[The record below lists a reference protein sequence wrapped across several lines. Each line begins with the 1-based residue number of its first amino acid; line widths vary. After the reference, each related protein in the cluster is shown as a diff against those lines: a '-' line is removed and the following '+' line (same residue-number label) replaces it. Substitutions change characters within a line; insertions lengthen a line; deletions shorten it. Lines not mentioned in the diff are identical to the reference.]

1 MGNSRQNIIKEI
13 AQELDCGFDCY
24 YNSKT
29 NEIVTIP
36 NFSHIADEDDFKEA
50 FRDDLEKVKKHQAD
64 FVKIEVLQSFE
75 SFKIMEL
82 FVEQLPDIKLQAE
95 LENVLANKKPFQ
107 NFKNRID
114 NSNFRQNWFD
124 FKQSKL
130 EKIVENQLNH
140 GKSSAKH
147 RL

>member
-1 MGNSRQNIIKEI
+1 MDNSRQNIIKNI

-50 FRDDLEKVKKHQAD
+50 FRADLEKVKKHQAD
-64 FVKIEVLQSFE
+64 FMKIEVLQSFE
-75 SFKIMEL
+75 NFKIMEL
-82 FVEQLPDIKLQAE
+82 FVEQLPDKKLQAE

-107 NFKNRID
+107 NFKHKID
-114 NSNFRQNWFD
+114 LSNFRQNWFD
-124 FKQSKL
+124 FKQSEL
-130 EKIVENQLNH
+130 EKIVKNQLDN
-140 GKSSAKH
+140 GKASAQQCV
-147 RL
+147 

>member
-1 MGNSRQNIIKEI
+1 MDNSKQNIIKEI

-24 YNSKT
+24 YNCKT
-29 NEIVTIP
+29 NEILAIP

-50 FRDDLEKVKKHQAD
+50 FREDLKKIKKHQAD

-82 FVEQLPDIKLQAE
+82 FVEQLHDKKLQAE
-95 LENVLANKKPFQ
+95 LENVLANKKLFQ

-114 NSNFRQNWFD
+114 HSNFKQNWFD

-130 EKIVENQLNH
+130 EKIVENQLN
-140 GKSSAKH
+140 GRKASAQH